1 MANGSRKISPG
12 IMMRKLRKKEEKK
25 PVEAIISASFM
36 SCLPRSFETVVP
48 LPCPKKNPIA
58 WIMA

>member
-1 MANGSRKISPG
+1 
-12 IMMRKLRKKEEKK
+12 MRKLRKKEEKK